1 MDKINVLIVDDKE
14 ENIIALEALIQRDD
28 INIISTTSPN
38 EALKLAWDNNI
49 CLALVDVQMPN
60 IDGFTLV
67 EMLKSHPRTK
77 DILILFV
84 TAISK
89 ETKYAVK
96 GLSTGAM
103 DYLYKPLDPIITVA
117 KVDSFIRLAKAQREI
132 KSQNAALERYAVM
145 VANSADIICV
155 VNEDSKLIEEI
166 NPTVEKI
173 LGFKKEELL
182 ERPIYA
188 LVPKQKVEDFREEL
202 IKIDHEK
209 ERAFEFQLLNKG
221 GEFVWT
227 ECRVTASKKKY
238 FFSISNHTLQKQYE
252 EQLIHSKEDAIQAR
266 NVKETFLAN
275 MSHELRTPLNGI
287 IGIANLLKQ
296 TKLEDSQIQ
305 MVKLLEDSSQS
316 LLGVV
321 NDILDLSKI
330 DAGKFILVKKE
341 VNIYHILK
349 SSIELMK
356 AKASEKLLDLNLE
369 IDPRLPKYIETDPLR
384 FNQILMNLIS
394 NAIKFTEKGYVS
406 LCANQ
411 LSQEGDYITVKFE
424 VKDTGI
430 GIQPERKEKI
440 FESYEQAEDDTSLK
454 YGGTGLGLGIVKK
467 LVELQDGKIGFSSE
481 FGKGSNFWFELTFKA
496 IKNYISPKSDQEEL
510 TPFHGLKALV
520 AEDNQI
526 NQFIVA
532 KFLKNWNVEAD
543 LVQDGEEAIAKL
555 KQNNYD
561 FILMDTYM
569 PKMGGYDTAKYI
581 RKEFTDAKKDIPII
595 SMSAA
600 VLDDEKNAALE
611 AGMNYVLTKPFIPQD
626 LHRMIHAISVNHNKQ
641 HINAQ

>member
-1 MDKINVLIVDDKE
+1 MDNINVLIVDDKE

-38 EALKLAWDNNI
+38 EALKLAWDKNI
-49 CLALVDVQMPN
+49 SLALIDVQMPN

-96 GLSTGAM
+96 GLSTGAV
-103 DYLYKPLDPIITVA
+103 DYLYKPLDPVITIA
-117 KVDSFIRLAKAQREI
+117 KVDSFIRLAQAQIEI
-132 KSQNAALERYAVM
+132 KQKNAALERYAVII
-145 VANSADIICV
+145 ANSADIICV
-155 VNEDSKLIEEI
+155 VDEQTKLIEEI
-166 NPTVEKI
+166 NPALEKI
-173 LGFKKEELL
+173 LGFKKEDIL
-182 ERPIYA
+182 EKPIYT
-188 LVPKQKVEDFREEL
+188 LIPKDEIENFREEL
-202 IKIDHEK
+202 LKLDHEK
-209 ERAFEFQLLNKG
+209 ERTFEFQLLNDQGKK
-221 GEFVWT
+221 VWT
-227 ECRVTASKKKY
+227 ECRVTSSKKKY

-252 EQLIHSKEDAIQAR
+252 EQLIHSKENAIKAR

-296 TKLEDSQIQ
+296 TNLEDSQTQ
-305 MVKLLEDSSQS
+305 MVKLLEVSSQS

-330 DAGKFILVKKE
+330 NAGKFVLIKKE

-349 SSIELMK
+349 SSIELMRT
-356 AKASEKLLDLNLE
+356 KASEKLLDLNLE

-384 FNQILMNLIS
+384 LNQILMNLIS

-406 LCANQ
+406 LKVNQ
-411 LSQEGDYITVKFE
+411 LSEEGEFIKVRFE

-430 GIQPERKEKI
+430 GIQPDRQERI

-481 FGKGSNFWFELTFKA
+481 FGKGSNFWFELTFRA
-496 IKNYISPKSDQEEL
+496 VNHYNSQSEHVEEL
-510 TPFHGLKALV
+510 TPFNGLRALV

-532 KFLKNWNVEAD
+532 KFLKNWNIEAD
-543 LVQDGEEAIAKL
+543 LVHDGVEAIDKL
-555 KQNNYD
+555 KNQDYD

-569 PKMGGYDTAKYI
+569 PNMGGYDATKYI
-581 RKEFTDAKKDIPII
+581 RNEFKDGKENIPIV

-600 VLDDEKNAALE
+600 VLEDEKNAALE

-626 LHRMIHAISVNHNKQ
+626 LHRIIYVISLNRKLKMHN
-641 HINAQ
+641 I

>member
-38 EALKLAWDNNI
+38 EALKLAWDQNI

-103 DYLYKPLDPIITVA
+103 DYLYKPLDPIITMA
-117 KVDSFIRLAKAQREI
+117 KVDSFIRLAKAQLEI
-132 KSQNAALERYAVM
+132 KHKNAALERYAVII
-145 VANSADIICV
+145 ANSVDIICV
-155 VNEDSKLIEEI
+155 VDERTKLIEEL
-166 NPTVEKI
+166 NPSIEKI
-173 LGFKKEELL
+173 LGFKKEDVL
-182 ERPIYA
+182 ERPIYS
-188 LVPKQKVEDFREEL
+188 LVPKNRLEDFREEL
-202 IKIDHEK
+202 LKLDHEK
-209 ERAFEFQLLNKG
+209 ERTFEFQLLNNKG
-221 GEFVWT
+221 ELVWT
-227 ECRVTASKKKY
+227 ECRVTFSKKKY

-296 TKLEDSQIQ
+296 TELEEAQKQ
-305 MVKLLEDSSQS
+305 MVKLLEVSSQS

-330 DAGKFILVKKE
+330 DAGKFVLSKKE

-349 SSIELMK
+349 SSIELMRTK
-356 AKASEKLLDLNLE
+356 ANEKLLDLNLE

-384 FNQILMNLIS
+384 LNQILMNLIS

-406 LCANQ
+406 LRVNQ
-411 LSQEGDYITVKFE
+411 LSHEGDYITVKFE

-430 GIQPERKEKI
+430 GIQPERKAKI
-440 FESYEQAEDDTSLK
+440 FESYEQADDDTSLK

-467 LVELQDGKIGFSSE
+467 LVELQNGKIDFNSE
-481 FGKGSNFWFELTFKA
+481 YGKGSNFWFELTFRA
-496 IKNYISPKSDQEEL
+496 INNYSTPAENIEEL
-510 TPFHGLKALV
+510 TSFAGMRALV

-526 NQFIVA
+526 NQFIVV
-532 KFLKNWNVEAD
+532 KFLKNWNIEVD
-543 LVQDGEEAIAKL
+543 VTQNGQEAIAML
-555 KQNNYD
+555 KKHSYD

-569 PKMGGYDTAKYI
+569 PGMGGYEATKHIRTEFNDDKKY
-581 RKEFTDAKKDIPII
+581 TPII

-600 VLDDEKNAALE
+600 VLEDEKNAAME
-611 AGMNYVLTKPFIPQD
+611 AGMDYVLTKPFIPQD
-626 LHRMIHAISVNHNKQ
+626 LHRLIHVISLKNNVKL
-641 HINAQ
+641 